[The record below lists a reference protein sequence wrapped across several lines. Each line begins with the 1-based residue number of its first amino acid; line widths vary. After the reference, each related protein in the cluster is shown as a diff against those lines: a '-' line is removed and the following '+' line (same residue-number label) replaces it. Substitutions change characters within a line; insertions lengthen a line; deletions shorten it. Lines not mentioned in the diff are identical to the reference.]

1 MLENIKGLEFSHP
14 RLKICSDLPGIDSL
28 LSSIRADRSGGEPL
42 RQNISA
48 VAEIMGRD
56 WVSENYPGRAGTIIG
71 IPRSGVPMGNG
82 LNAVFP
88 GYDYLLSND
97 GGNRD
102 EGQPILPNNLSIN
115 GPNLLVTDSVI
126 VTGRTVALTLSA
138 ALSKASSLE
147 RVTVFAAFASAGG
160 LINLLKIFPE
170 LEINIGS
177 IARTKQHWDV
187 HRWKSSLTL
196 EGIPNLGELVSR
208 P

>member
-1 MLENIKGLEFSHP
+1 MKGLEFSHP
-14 RLKICSDLPGIDSL
+14 RLKICSDLPGINPL
-28 LSSIRADRSGGEPL
+28 LSSIRADRSGGGPL

-56 WVSENYPGRAGTIIG
+56 WASENYPGRNGTIIG
-71 IPRSGVPMGNG
+71 IPRSGVPMSDG

-102 EGQPILPNNLSIN
+102 EGQPILPDDLSIN
-115 GPNLLVTDSVI
+115 GSNLLVTDSVI

-138 ALSKASSLE
+138 ALSKARSIE
-147 RVTVFAAFASAGG
+147 RATVFAAFASVGG
-160 LINLLKIFPE
+160 LINLLEIFPQ
-170 LEINIGS
+170 LEINVGAL
-177 IARTKQHWDV
+177 ARTKQHWDV
-187 HRWKSSLTL
+187 HRWQSSLTL

-208 P
+208 R